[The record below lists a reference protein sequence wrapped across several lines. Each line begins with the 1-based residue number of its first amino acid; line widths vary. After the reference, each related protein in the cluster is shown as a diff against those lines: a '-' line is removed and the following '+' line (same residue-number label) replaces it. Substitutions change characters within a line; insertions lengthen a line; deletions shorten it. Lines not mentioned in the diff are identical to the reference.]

1 MAPEVVTLSKYL
13 VQDGR
18 FDVVLSGYMLG
29 TELRGIRSMPVGYL
43 RILDM
48 FPLSFEEFCWVQ
60 GVPDTILSQV
70 RTCYEEKIPV
80 DAPVHD
86 ALIQLFR
93 RYLVIGG
100 MSAAVQKSITG
111 KRDLGAVREVQT
123 DLARLYREDIAKYAG
138 TRSPQVKAIF
148 QEIPAQLSKENKRFQ
163 LKAVAKEA
171 KYDRFAN
178 DFAWLIAACAALKV
192 DNVSDPRPMLA
203 RTAEG
208 NRFKLYSSDVGML
221 VAQYP
226 DQTAMSALM
235 GERSVNFGAV
245 YENFVAQE
253 LAAAGVELYYYHHS
267 KRGEVDFLMEKATG
281 EILPIEVKSGK
292 DYKLHTALNNLLV
305 TSEFGISEAV
315 VLTEANCRTSESRA
329 ARWLLGCRAGLP
341 PARLFPARHPDT
353 FMRLDQR

>member
-1 MAPEVVTLSKYL
+1 MAPEVVALSKYL

-18 FDVVLSGYMLG
+18 FDVVLSGSMLG
-29 TELRGIRSMPVGYL
+29 SKLRWIRSMPVGYL

-48 FPLSFEEFCWVQ
+48 FPLSFEEFCWAQ

-100 MSAAVQKSITG
+100 MPAAVQKSITG

-171 KYDRFAN
+171 
-178 DFAWLIAACAALKV
+178 
-192 DNVSDPRPMLA
+192 
-203 RTAEG
+203 
-208 NRFKLYSSDVGML
+208 
-221 VAQYP
+221 
-226 DQTAMSALM
+226 
-235 GERSVNFGAV
+235 
-245 YENFVAQE
+245 
-253 LAAAGVELYYYHHS
+253 
-267 KRGEVDFLMEKATG
+267 
-281 EILPIEVKSGK
+281 
-292 DYKLHTALNNLLV
+292 
-305 TSEFGISEAV
+305 
-315 VLTEANCRTSESRA
+315 
-329 ARWLLGCRAGLP
+329 
-341 PARLFPARHPDT
+341 
-353 FMRLDQR
+353 